1 MEAKKEIATTREPA
15 ECKNAGKLGKKTKG
29 NLFVR
34 FLPLYLM
41 LLPLVVYLFI
51 FNYYPMFGLQIAF
64 KDWFVRKGI
73 WGSPWATTDGKLDLF
88 KHFSQ
93 LFGTSLF
100 KEKLINTLR
109 ISLLKML
116 FGFPAPILL
125 VLMLNE
131 LPSARFAKL
140 TQSVSYIPHFL
151 SWVVLGGIFLSLDK
165 STAFQDVMLKLFGR
179 NIHFFSNDNLY
190 VGFLIF
196 SDIYKEAGWGTI
208 IYLATLMNIDPQLYE
223 AASLDGAGRFKK
235 ILYITLPGLLPA
247 VSFNAILTLSNI
259 MYAGFDQIYNTY
271 NSVLSGKGETL
282 EMYLFSLGI
291 TGGNYSLSTAIGLF
305 NSAIGCVLV
314 ILTNKLTKLIGG
326 EGIW

>member
-1 MEAKKEIATTREPA
+1 MEKEIATTREPA
-15 ECKNAGKLGKKTKG
+15 ECKNAGKRGKKTKG

-131 LPSARFAKL
+131 LPSSRFAKL

-247 VSFNAILTLSNI
+247 ISFNAILTLSNI

>member
-1 MEAKKEIATTREPA
+1 MEKEIATTREPA
-15 ECKNAGKLGKKTKG
+15 ECKNAGKRGKKTKG

-73 WGSPWATTDGKLDLF
+73 WGSPWATTDGKLDLL
-88 KHFSQ
+88 KYFSQ

-247 VSFNAILTLSNI
+247 ISFNAILSLSNI

>member
-1 MEAKKEIATTREPA
+1 MEKEIATTREPA
-15 ECKNAGKLGKKTKG
+15 ECKNAGKRGKKTKG

-73 WGSPWATTDGKLDLF
+73 WGSPWATTDRKLDLF

>member
-1 MEAKKEIATTREPA
+1 MEKEIATTREPA
-15 ECKNAGKLGKKTKG
+15 ECKSAGKRGKKTKG

-247 VSFNAILTLSNI
+247 ISFNAILTLSNI

-282 EMYLFSLGI
+282 EMSLFSLGI

>member
-1 MEAKKEIATTREPA
+1 M
-15 ECKNAGKLGKKTKG
+15 
-29 NLFVR
+29 
-34 FLPLYLM
+34 
-41 LLPLVVYLFI
+41 
-51 FNYYPMFGLQIAF
+51 
-64 KDWFVRKGI
+64 
-73 WGSPWATTDGKLDLF
+73 
-88 KHFSQ
+88 
-93 LFGTSLF
+93 
-100 KEKLINTLR
+100 
-109 ISLLKML
+109 
-116 FGFPAPILL
+116 
-125 VLMLNE
+125 
-131 LPSARFAKL
+131 
-140 TQSVSYIPHFL
+140 
-151 SWVVLGGIFLSLDK
+151 SLDK
-165 STAFQDVMLKLFGR
+165 ATAFQDVMLKLFGR

-247 VSFNAILTLSNI
+247 ISFNAILTLSNI

>member
-1 MEAKKEIATTREPA
+1 MEKEIATTREPA
-15 ECKNAGKLGKKTKG
+15 ECKNAGKRGKKTKG
-29 NLFVR
+29 NIFVR

-125 VLMLNE
+125 GLMLNE

-247 VSFNAILTLSNI
+247 ISFNAILTLSNI

>member
-1 MEAKKEIATTREPA
+1 MEKEIATTREPA
-15 ECKNAGKLGKKTKG
+15 ECKNAGKRGKKTKG

-73 WGSPWATTDGKLDLF
+73 WGSPWATTDGKLDLL
-88 KHFSQ
+88 KYFSQ

-247 VSFNAILTLSNI
+247 ISFNAILTLSNI

>member
-1 MEAKKEIATTREPA
+1 MENAGAKVREEAKKEKRI
-15 ECKNAGKLGKKTKG
+15 KKKTG
-29 NLFVR
+29 GRRNLFAR
-34 FLPLYLM
+34 FWPLYLM
-41 LLPLVVYLFI
+41 LLPLIVYLFI

-64 KDWFVRKGI
+64 KDWYVRKGI

-100 KEKLINTLR
+100 KEKLVNTLR

-116 FGFPAPILL
+116 FGFPAPIIL
-125 VLMLNE
+125 VLSLNE
-131 LPSARFAKL
+131 LPSARFAKF

-165 STAFQDVMLKLFGR
+165 SAAFQGIMLKLFGK
-179 NIHFFSNDNLY
+179 NVHFFSDDNLY
-190 VGFLIF
+190 IGFLIF
-196 SDIYKEAGWGTI
+196 SDIYKEVGWGTI

-235 ILYITLPGLLPA
+235 IVYITLPGLLPA
-247 VSFNAILTLSNI
+247 ISFNAILTLSNI

-305 NSAIGCVLV
+305 NSLIGCVLV
-314 ILTNKLTKLIGG
+314 VITNKLTKMIGG

>member
-1 MEAKKEIATTREPA
+1 MEKEIATTREPA
-15 ECKNAGKLGKKTKG
+15 ECKNAGKRGKKTKG

-131 LPSARFAKL
+131 IPSARFAKL

-165 STAFQDVMLKLFGR
+165 STAFQDMMLKLFGR

-247 VSFNAILTLSNI
+247 ISFNAILTLSNI

>member
-1 MEAKKEIATTREPA
+1 MEKEIATTREPA
-15 ECKNAGKLGKKTKG
+15 ECKNAGKRGKKTKG

-131 LPSARFAKL
+131 LPSSRFAKL

-151 SWVVLGGIFLSLDK
+151 SWVVLGNIFLSLDK

-247 VSFNAILTLSNI
+247 ISFNAILTLSNI

>member
-1 MEAKKEIATTREPA
+1 MEKEIATTREPA
-15 ECKNAGKLGKKTKG
+15 ECKNAGKRGKKTKG

-88 KHFSQ
+88 KYFSQ

-131 LPSARFAKL
+131 LPSSRFAKL

-247 VSFNAILTLSNI
+247 ISFNAILTLSNI

>member
-1 MEAKKEIATTREPA
+1 MEKEIATTREPA

-196 SDIYKEAGWGTI
+196 SDIYNEAGWGTI

>member
-1 MEAKKEIATTREPA
+1 MEKEIATTREPA
-15 ECKNAGKLGKKTKG
+15 ECKSAGKRGKKTKG

-247 VSFNAILTLSNI
+247 ISFNAILTLSNI

>member
-1 MEAKKEIATTREPA
+1 MEKGIATTREPA
-15 ECKNAGKLGKKTKG
+15 ECKNAGKRGKKTKG

-88 KHFSQ
+88 KYFSQ

-247 VSFNAILTLSNI
+247 ISFNAILTLSNI

>member
-1 MEAKKEIATTREPA
+1 MEKEIATTREPA
-15 ECKNAGKLGKKTKG
+15 ECKNAGKRGKKTKG

-131 LPSARFAKL
+131 IPSARFAKL

-247 VSFNAILTLSNI
+247 ISFNAILTLSNI

>member
-1 MEAKKEIATTREPA
+1 MEKEIATTREPA

-51 FNYYPMFGLQIAF
+51 FNYYPMFSLQIAF

>member
-1 MEAKKEIATTREPA
+1 MEKEIATTREPA
-15 ECKNAGKLGKKTKG
+15 ECKNAGKRGKKTKG

-88 KHFSQ
+88 KYFSQ

-196 SDIYKEAGWGTI
+196 SDIYKEAVWGTI

-247 VSFNAILTLSNI
+247 ISFNAILTLSNI

>member
-1 MEAKKEIATTREPA
+1 MEKEIATTREPA
-15 ECKNAGKLGKKTKG
+15 ECKNAGKRGKKTKG

-64 KDWFVRKGI
+64 KDYFVRKGI

-88 KHFSQ
+88 KYFSQ

-131 LPSARFAKL
+131 LPSSRFAKL

-247 VSFNAILTLSNI
+247 ISFNAILTLSNI

>member
-1 MEAKKEIATTREPA
+1 MY
-15 ECKNAGKLGKKTKG
+15 GKGNRNDARTGGMQKRGKKTKG

-131 LPSARFAKL
+131 IPSARFAKL

-247 VSFNAILTLSNI
+247 ISFNAILTLSNI

>member
-1 MEAKKEIATTREPA
+1 MEKEIATTREPA
-15 ECKNAGKLGKKTKG
+15 ECKNAGKRGKKTKG

-88 KHFSQ
+88 KYFSQ

-151 SWVVLGGIFLSLDK
+151 SWVVLGGIFLSLVK
-165 STAFQDVMLKLFGR
+165 ATAFQDVMLKLFGR

-247 VSFNAILTLSNI
+247 ISFNAILTLSNI

>member
-1 MEAKKEIATTREPA
+1 MEKEIATTREPA
-15 ECKNAGKLGKKTKG
+15 ECKNAGKRGKKRKG

-88 KHFSQ
+88 KYFSQ

-131 LPSARFAKL
+131 IPSARFAKL

-247 VSFNAILTLSNI
+247 ISFNAILTLSNI

>member
-1 MEAKKEIATTREPA
+1 MEKEIATTREPA
-15 ECKNAGKLGKKTKG
+15 ECKNAGKRGKKTKG

-88 KHFSQ
+88 KYFSQ

-100 KEKLINTLR
+100 KEILINTLR

-131 LPSARFAKL
+131 LPSSRFAKL

-247 VSFNAILTLSNI
+247 ISFNAILTLSNI

>member
-1 MEAKKEIATTREPA
+1 MEIATTREPA

>member
-1 MEAKKEIATTREPA
+1 MEKEIATTREPA
-15 ECKNAGKLGKKTKG
+15 ESKNAGKRGRKTKG

-88 KHFSQ
+88 KYFSQ

-131 LPSARFAKL
+131 LPSARFAKF

-165 STAFQDVMLKLFGR
+165 STAFQGVMLKLFGR

-247 VSFNAILTLSNI
+247 ISFNAILTLSNI

>member
-1 MEAKKEIATTREPA
+1 MEKEIATTREPA
-15 ECKNAGKLGKKTKG
+15 ESKNAGKRGKKTKG
-29 NLFVR
+29 NIFVR

-88 KHFSQ
+88 KYFSQ

-247 VSFNAILTLSNI
+247 ISFNAILTLSNI

>member
-1 MEAKKEIATTREPA
+1 MEKEIATTREPA
-15 ECKNAGKLGKKTKG
+15 ECKNAGKRGKKTKG

-247 VSFNAILTLSNI
+247 ISFNAILTLSNI

-314 ILTNKLTKLIGG
+314 IITNKLTKLIGG

>member
-1 MEAKKEIATTREPA
+1 MEKEIATTREPA
-15 ECKNAGKLGKKTKG
+15 ECKNAGKRGKKTKG

-88 KHFSQ
+88 KYFSQ

-131 LPSARFAKL
+131 LPSSRFAKL

-165 STAFQDVMLKLFGR
+165 ATAFQDVMLKLFGR

-247 VSFNAILTLSNI
+247 ISFNAILTLSNI

>member
-1 MEAKKEIATTREPA
+1 MEKEIATTREPA
-15 ECKNAGKLGKKTKG
+15 ECKNAGKRGKKTKG

-247 VSFNAILTLSNI
+247 ISFNAILTLSNI

>member
-1 MEAKKEIATTREPA
+1 MEKEIATTREPA

-208 IYLATLMNIDPQLYE
+208 IYLATLMNIDP
-223 AASLDGAGRFKK
+223 
-235 ILYITLPGLLPA
+235 
-247 VSFNAILTLSNI
+247 
-259 MYAGFDQIYNTY
+259 
-271 NSVLSGKGETL
+271 
-282 EMYLFSLGI
+282 
-291 TGGNYSLSTAIGLF
+291 
-305 NSAIGCVLV
+305 
-314 ILTNKLTKLIGG
+314 
-326 EGIW
+326 

>member
-1 MEAKKEIATTREPA
+1 MEKEIATTREPA
-15 ECKNAGKLGKKTKG
+15 ECKNAGKRGKKTKG

-88 KHFSQ
+88 KYFSQ

-131 LPSARFAKL
+131 LPSARFAKW

-247 VSFNAILTLSNI
+247 ISFNAILTLSNI

>member
-1 MEAKKEIATTREPA
+1 MENAGAKVREEAKKEKRI
-15 ECKNAGKLGKKTKG
+15 KKKTG
-29 NLFVR
+29 GRRNLFAR
-34 FLPLYLM
+34 FWPLYLM
-41 LLPLVVYLFI
+41 LLPLIVYLFI

-64 KDWFVRKGI
+64 KDWYVRKGI

-100 KEKLINTLR
+100 KEKLVNTLR

-116 FGFPAPILL
+116 FGFPAPIIQ
-125 VLMLNE
+125 VLALNE
-131 LPSARFAKL
+131 LPSARFAKF

-165 STAFQDVMLKLFGR
+165 STAFQGIMLKLFGK
-179 NIHFFSNDNLY
+179 NVHFFSDDNLY
-190 VGFLIF
+190 IGFLIF
-196 SDIYKEAGWGTI
+196 SDIYKEVGWGTI

-235 ILYITLPGLLPA
+235 IVYITLPGLLPA
-247 VSFNAILTLSNI
+247 ISFNAILTLSNI

-305 NSAIGCVLV
+305 NSLIGCVLV
-314 ILTNKLTKLIGG
+314 VITNKLTKMIGG

>member
-1 MEAKKEIATTREPA
+1 MEKEIATTREPA
-15 ECKNAGKLGKKTKG
+15 ECKNAGKRGKKTKG

-88 KHFSQ
+88 KYFSQ

-116 FGFPAPILL
+116 FGFPAPIFL

-247 VSFNAILTLSNI
+247 ISFNAILTLSNI

>member
-1 MEAKKEIATTREPA
+1 MEKEIATTREPA
-15 ECKNAGKLGKKTKG
+15 ECKNAGKRGKKTKG

-88 KHFSQ
+88 KYFSQ

>member
-1 MEAKKEIATTREPA
+1 MEKEIATTREPA
-15 ECKNAGKLGKKTKG
+15 ECKNAGKRGKKTKG

-88 KHFSQ
+88 KYFSQ

-247 VSFNAILTLSNI
+247 ISFNAILTLSNI

-291 TGGNYSLSTAIGLF
+291 TGGNYALSTAIGLF

>member
-1 MEAKKEIATTREPA
+1 
-15 ECKNAGKLGKKTKG
+15 
-29 NLFVR
+29 
-34 FLPLYLM
+34 
-41 LLPLVVYLFI
+41 
-51 FNYYPMFGLQIAF
+51 MF
-64 KDWFVRKGI
+64 KY
-73 WGSPWATTDGKLDLF
+73 
-88 KHFSQ
+88 FSQ

-247 VSFNAILTLSNI
+247 ISFNAILTLSNI

>member
-1 MEAKKEIATTREPA
+1 MEKEIATTREPA
-15 ECKNAGKLGKKTKG
+15 ESKNAGKRGRKTKG

-88 KHFSQ
+88 KYFSQ

-131 LPSARFAKL
+131 LPSARFAKF

-165 STAFQDVMLKLFGR
+165 STAFQGVMLKLFGR
-179 NIHFFSNDNLY
+179 NIHFFSNDILY

-247 VSFNAILTLSNI
+247 ISFNAILTLSNI

>member
-1 MEAKKEIATTREPA
+1 MEKEIATTREPA
-15 ECKNAGKLGKKTKG
+15 ECKNAGKRGKKTKG